1 MNVDS
6 VLDFEK
12 NDLDVT
18 FKLRK
23 SLQERL
29 DDILEQARKKITS
42 LKFPGEVIDEIPN
55 DPLSAERSNIKT
67 EDFFINVLSK
77 RSDVFSTGVY

>member
-42 LKFPGEVIDEIPN
+42 LKFPGEAIDEIPN